1 MKNMKYG
8 CMRAWIDTE
17 KLPSLKER
25 KISTNAALLVFCFL
39 QIWWLWLRFGSK
51 NSTAGEIIKLL
62 TELLLLILLQS
73 SPHWTMKKH
82 KSTAPTMLWDMR
94 RFYGENYKHPFHSS
108 AKFYFS
114 FINFVWKTENWG
126 RESLKHRFLLNCHKY
141 SFIKMWNNQI
151 FYIFAFMDNQTA
163 ADDFWHQTNVSW
175 ILQRVTFP
183 LITDRKGLKSQKRAK
198 PQPLHLQ
205 NI

>member
-126 RESLKHRFLLNCHKY
+126 GGEEFKT
-141 SFIKMWNNQI
+141 QI
-151 FYIFAFMDNQTA
+151 FTQLSQIFIYQ
-163 ADDFWHQTNVSW
+163 NVEQSN
-175 ILQRVTFP
+175 ILHFCFH
-183 LITDRKGLKSQKRAK
+183 G
-198 PQPLHLQ
+198 
-205 NI
+205 